1 MQLVQLVRVASKS
14 AWMRRVPMH
23 GAAVVAFGALVFMAP
38 EQAFAQGRGHPA
50 RAQERHAPKQ
60 DAHPKRDKKQNEK
73 PHGKAN
79 GKTQRR
85 AALEEAYRVR
95 AESVVRKRLNLT
107 DDQVTKLRGVNSR
120 LGARRRDLFLQ
131 ERETRQALRVEV
143 ARGKGADQKRVAQ
156 LMNQAQGLQQQ
167 RMELQAQER
176 KEVSRFLS
184 PVQQAQYF
192 GFQARLRKRVQELE
206 ANGEQ

>member
-1 MQLVQLVRVASKS
+1 
-14 AWMRRVPMH
+14 MRRAAVH
-23 GAAVVAFGALVFMAP
+23 GAAVIAFGALLFVAP
-38 EQAFAQGRGHPA
+38 GQASAQRRERHQERTQERQAQKHNEKQKHDEKRNEKGRGKA
-50 RAQERHAPKQ
+50 K
-60 DAHPKRDKKQNEK
+60 
-73 PHGKAN
+73 GKAK
-79 GKTQRR
+79 GKTPHR

-107 DDQVTKLRGVNSR
+107 DDQMAKLRGVNSR

-131 ERETRQALRVEV
+131 ERATRQALRAEV

-156 LMNQAQGLQQQ
+156 LMNQAQGLQRQ

-176 KEVSRFLS
+176 KAVSQFLS

-206 ANGEQ
+206 EGGGE